1 MATKFGY
8 VERNLENDVN
18 WAEVGKGFSDLL
30 LAERDERKAKKKNL
44 DDVMYSA
51 QESFR
56 KEAPIGYNTTF
67 NDQTMSLVSQSTAI
81 VKAWNTDMKAGN
93 ISPEEYMRKMQSM
106 NDSVDTF
113 FALGNNYNKFYENKL
128 NRMDKGISGNV
139 EGASFQA
146 ITDLLDFNK
155 MGITFDVDGHI
166 IAAPLVKGEDGVT
179 SMDTDNARSI
189 QAVFNLA
196 QNDVDTIDV
205 LSTIQ
210 GKVELMGTREFGTD
224 VAATYG
230 KGGMKKLITGLKL
243 TDAATYN
250 GYKDAALNEMLVND
264 FHVAAILSDFTDKYE
279 TTTDRKKWEAN
290 KDKYL
295 LVDIEDGKEV
305 IMGEFTEKQREDA
318 RDILDKAWEGQVG
331 TSSVETATS
340 EKTWSPRELE
350 TIRRNRDNTEA
361 RATLSTYWNQLGWGT
376 AAQKQKAIE
385 ALISNPN
392 LLKGDSPILGIQP
405 SDDGT
410 SLNIIYDGGRKSRSI
425 DLTQNYT
432 PQEWASA
439 GAEIHGE
446 ANVKKAVAA
455 GGGWKKDV
463 TFTTATAGDSKFKV
477 KGVIRQGVTT
487 DRATQE
493 DNVTTK
499 DNFNQAITNTIVKNK
514 GQQIAYAI
522 NAAGGNAKYKDGKVT
537 IGETSTTAGK
547 PYDITTDSGVNS
559 VRKWIKGFIKNDYD
573 QMKIFSSGGKKY
585 VGVDANGNPIYR

>member
-67 NDQTMSLVSQSTAI
+67 NDQTMSIVSQSTAI

-205 LSTIQ
+205 LNTIQ
-210 GKVELMGTREFGTD
+210 GKVKLMGTREFGTD

-264 FHVAAILSDFTDKYE
+264 FHVAAILSDFTDTYD

-340 EKTWSPRELE
+340 KKTRSPFELE
-350 TIRRNRDNTEA
+350 KIKQMNGKTESKKILA
-361 RATLSTYWNQLGWGT
+361 TYWNQLGWGT
-376 AAQKQKAIE
+376 AAQKQSAIE
-385 ALISNPN
+385 SLMSNSYVRE
-392 LLKGDSPILGIQP
+392 GGMLGIEP
-405 SDDGT
+405 NEDGT
-410 SLNIIYDGGRKSRSI
+410 VLNFIYDEGRTSRPI
-425 DLTQNYT
+425 DLTKNYT
-432 PQEWASA
+432 AKEWASI

-446 ANVKKAVAA
+446 DNAETALAA

-493 DNVTTK
+493 DNVTTV
-499 DNFNQAITNTIVKNK
+499 DNFSQAITNTIVKNK
-514 GQQIAYAI
+514 GQQIAEAI
-522 NAAGGNAKYKDGKVT
+522 NAAGGNAKYEDGKVT

-559 VRKWIKGFIKNDYD
+559 VKKWIRGFVGGKNYEG
-573 QMKIFSSGGKKY
+573 MKIFSSGVTGGSG
-585 VGVDANGNPIYR
+585 GVVR

>member
-67 NDQTMSLVSQSTAI
+67 NDQTMSLVAQSTAI

-166 IAAPLVKGEDGVT
+166 IAAPLVKGKDGVT

-210 GKVELMGTREFGTD
+210 DKVKLMGTDIVGTD

-230 KGGMKKLITGLKL
+230 KEGMKKVLTGLKL
-243 TDAATYN
+243 TDPDTYN
-250 GYKDAALNEMLVND
+250 EYKATALNSMLVND

-350 TIRRNRDNTEA
+350 TFQRMRGNTEA
-361 RATLSTYWNQLGWGT
+361 KKTLSTYWNQLGWGT

-385 ALISNPN
+385 ALVSNPN
-392 LLKGDSPILGIQP
+392 LIEGDDPILGIEP
-405 SDDGT
+405 NDDGT
-410 SLNIIYDGGRKSRSI
+410 ELYIIYDGGRRSRPI

-432 PQEWASA
+432 PQEWASL
-439 GAEIHGE
+439 GAEVHGE
-446 ANVKKAVAA
+446 PNVKKAVAA

-493 DNVTTK
+493 DKVTTVE
-499 DNFNQAITNTIVKNK
+499 NFSQAIKNTIVKNK
-514 GQQIAYAI
+514 GQEIADAI
-522 NAAGGNAKYKDGKVT
+522 GAAGGNAKYNDGKVT
-537 IGETSTTAGK
+537 IGATDNSGGVTF
-547 PYDITTDSGVNS
+547 DITTDDGVNS
-559 VRKWIKGFIKNDYD
+559 VRKWIRGFIKNDYD
-573 QMKIFSSGGKKY
+573 QMKIFSSGGTGGSG
-585 VGVDANGNPIYR
+585 GVAR

>member
-30 LAERDERKAKKKNL
+30 LAERDERRAKKKNL

-155 MGITFDVDGHI
+155 MGITFDTDGHI

-210 GKVELMGTREFGTD
+210 DKVKLMGTDIVGTD

-230 KGGMKKLITGLKL
+230 KEGMKKVLTGLKL
-243 TDAATYN
+243 TDPDTYN
-250 GYKDAALNEMLVND
+250 EYKATALNSMLVNP

-305 IMGEFTEKQREDA
+305 IMGEFTEKQKENA

-340 EKTWSPRELE
+340 KKTWSPRELE
-350 TIRRNRDNTEA
+350 TIRKNRDNTEA
-361 RATLSTYWNQLGWGT
+361 RKTLSTYWNQLGWGT

-385 ALISNPN
+385 ALVSNPN
-392 LLKGDSPILGIQP
+392 LIEGDDPILGIEP
-405 SDDGT
+405 NNDGT
-410 SLNIIYDGGRKSRSI
+410 ELYIIYDGGRRSRPI

-432 PQEWASA
+432 PQEWASL
-439 GAEIHGE
+439 GAEVHGE
-446 ANVKKAVAA
+446 PNVKKALAA

-477 KGVIRQGVTT
+477 EGRVRQGVTT

-493 DNVTTK
+493 DNVTTVE
-499 DNFNQAITNTIVKNK
+499 NFSQAVTNTIVKNE
-514 GQQIAYAI
+514 GQQIAEAI
-522 NAAGGNAKYKDGKVT
+522 GAAGGNAKHKNGKVT
-537 IGETSTTAGK
+537 LGATSTTDGVTF
-547 PYDITTDSGVNS
+547 DITTDSGVNS
-559 VRKWIKGFIKNDYD
+559 VRKWIRGFIENNYD
-573 QMKIFSSGGKKY
+573 QMKIFSSGSG
-585 VGVDANGNPIYR
+585 GGEGDELF

>member
-30 LAERDERKAKKKNL
+30 LAERDERRAKKKNL

-155 MGITFDVDGHI
+155 MGITFDTDGHI

-210 GKVELMGTREFGTD
+210 DKVKLMGTDIVGTD

-230 KGGMKKLITGLKL
+230 KEGMKKVLTGLKL
-243 TDAATYN
+243 TDPDTYN
-250 GYKDAALNEMLVND
+250 EYKATALNSMLVNP

-305 IMGEFTEKQREDA
+305 IMGEFTEKQKEDA

-340 EKTWSPRELE
+340 KNEKSFAEKKFWWDNAQNKEQNKTMMSQLAVLYGGREEDMMPAIAYFKGLNPLLHDIERSSTGTTAIFRDPE
-350 TIRRNRDNTEA
+350 TNKLIRSSETPYGSSFDIYA
-361 RATLSTYWNQLGWGT
+361 KSATSLTGLKN
-376 AAQKQKAIE
+376 AKE
-385 ALISNPN
+385 ALKSLDLKNVE
-392 LLKGDSPILGIQP
+392 LDDKGDVIF
-405 SDDGT
+405 
-410 SLNIIYDGGRKSRSI
+410 
-425 DLTQNYT
+425 
-432 PQEWASA
+432 QEYK
-439 GAEIHGE
+439 G
-446 ANVKKAVAA
+446 K
-455 GGGWKKDV
+455 
-463 TFTTATAGDSKFKV
+463 TFKNPDKNLESGDSYTQYSAHLNNKIKPGSSEAAITSALAGTGYEV
-477 KGVIRQGVTT
+477 KGG
-487 DRATQE
+487 
-493 DNVTTK
+493 K
-499 DNFNQAITNTIVKNK
+499 LM
-514 GQQIAYAI
+514 
-522 NAAGGNAKYKDGKVT
+522 KDGKAVGT
-537 IGETSTTAGK
+537 RKYNFSDSQDIKDLKREVLTSDAATKYLTANKLEGS
-547 PYDITTDSGVNS
+547 TG
-559 VRKWIKGFIKNDYD
+559 G
-573 QMKIFSSGGKKY
+573 SGG
-585 VGVDANGNPIYR
+585 VVR

>member
-210 GKVELMGTREFGTD
+210 DKVKLMGTDIVGTD

-230 KGGMKKLITGLKL
+230 KEGMKKVLTGLKL
-243 TDAATYN
+243 TDPDTYN
-250 GYKDAALNEMLVND
+250 EYKATALNSMLVND

-331 TSSVETATS
+331 TSSVETATQIIRPDATQRAEWKAGNATKEMKKNAITMLGYLYAGKNQADIDSALNYFEGLNENISKISRTPDKIVLTIRDPETGNKVTSTIPMRSDGSVVAFDMFVKGATQLTQKEDVSSALKYIDKKNLNIKNGKYVFNTDVSAFKERTYDSAPTVNEGFDKRVNRLFLEVSDVNEIQQILQTSGIESLNEDGKIIVGKEFEFTADGTEVVKQPGVSYDLTS
-340 EKTWSPRELE
+340 EKDKSKL
-350 TIRRNRDNTEA
+350 
-361 RATLSTYWNQLGWGT
+361 
-376 AAQKQKAIE
+376 KQ
-385 ALISNPN
+385 
-392 LLKGDSPILGIQP
+392 
-405 SDDGT
+405 
-410 SLNIIYDGGRKSRSI
+410 
-425 DLTQNYT
+425 
-432 PQEWASA
+432 
-439 GAEIHGE
+439 
-446 ANVKKAVAA
+446 
-455 GGGWKKDV
+455 
-463 TFTTATAGDSKFKV
+463 
-477 KGVIRQGVTT
+477 
-487 DRATQE
+487 
-493 DNVTTK
+493 
-499 DNFNQAITNTIVKNK
+499 
-514 GQQIAYAI
+514 
-522 NAAGGNAKYKDGKVT
+522 
-537 IGETSTTAGK
+537 
-547 PYDITTDSGVNS
+547 
-559 VRKWIKGFIKNDYD
+559 FIKN
-573 QMKIFSSGGKKY
+573 KIKTKEQRETFYSTPG
-585 VGVDANGNPIYR
+585 DAELN

>member
-18 WAEVGKGFSDLL
+18 WAEVGIGFADLL

-210 GKVELMGTREFGTD
+210 DKVKLMGTDIVGTD

-230 KGGMKKLITGLKL
+230 KEGMKKVLTGLKL
-243 TDAATYN
+243 TDPDTYN
-250 GYKDAALNEMLVND
+250 EYKATALNSMLVND

-331 TSSVETATS
+331 TSSVETATQIIRPDATQRAEWKAGNATKEMKKNAITMLGYLYAGKNQADIDSALNYFEGLNENISKISRTPDKIVLTIRDPETGNKVTSTIPMRSDGSVVAFDMFVKGATQLTQKEDVSSALKYIDKKNLNIKNGKYVFNTDVSAFKERTYDSAPTVNEGFDKRVNRLFLEVSDVNEIQQILQTSGIESLNEDGKIIVGKEFEFTADGTEVVKQPGVSYDLTS
-340 EKTWSPRELE
+340 EKDKSKL
-350 TIRRNRDNTEA
+350 
-361 RATLSTYWNQLGWGT
+361 
-376 AAQKQKAIE
+376 KQ
-385 ALISNPN
+385 
-392 LLKGDSPILGIQP
+392 
-405 SDDGT
+405 
-410 SLNIIYDGGRKSRSI
+410 
-425 DLTQNYT
+425 
-432 PQEWASA
+432 
-439 GAEIHGE
+439 
-446 ANVKKAVAA
+446 
-455 GGGWKKDV
+455 
-463 TFTTATAGDSKFKV
+463 
-477 KGVIRQGVTT
+477 
-487 DRATQE
+487 
-493 DNVTTK
+493 
-499 DNFNQAITNTIVKNK
+499 
-514 GQQIAYAI
+514 
-522 NAAGGNAKYKDGKVT
+522 
-537 IGETSTTAGK
+537 
-547 PYDITTDSGVNS
+547 
-559 VRKWIKGFIKNDYD
+559 FIKN
-573 QMKIFSSGGKKY
+573 KIKTKEQRETFYSTPG
-585 VGVDANGNPIYR
+585 DAELN